1 MINYFLHVAMEAFM
15 MNNFS
20 LVISIMSALGANIN
34 VTRLGFTF
42 LELDKNA
49 MQVLAEVT
57 KIASPEHK
65 YEHLKPH
72 IALVDDGTPSLPNF
86 ALCMQNL
93 VLISDGNEES
103 KGTTVNFGK
112 HMLLA
117 SQLEEI
123 GKFAGSRYIFSEV
136 PEIQKMLLNPDIL
149 PDEAAYEE
157 SLSRESRQDLSALKP
172 KNKDKAHAR
181 KFSGTST

>member
-1 MINYFLHVAMEAFM
+1 
-15 MNNFS
+15 
-20 LVISIMSALGANIN
+20 
-34 VTRLGFTF
+34 
-42 LELDKNA
+42 
-49 MQVLAEVT
+49 
-57 KIASPEHK
+57 
-65 YEHLKPH
+65 
-72 IALVDDGTPSLPNF
+72 
-86 ALCMQNL
+86 